1 MRTYSSLTN
10 LHQHSASASSP
21 SSASSAIQPIQ
32 PLRIAHSGNVTST
45 DRMPTPSDIQS
56 HLFSAFLSGRTADV
70 ALRVRGAWEGTYP
83 LHRVVLIQA
92 GFFRS
97 LFDGGFREAAGKQGS
112 QGEISV
118 TFDDPNITRA
128 VSNCAFSVRVS
139 FIFTTLVGIV
149 SLTILDRICVSR
161 LYGGGPALFLDPRL
175 SPSRREP
182 LTPAFP
188 RSLPRPEVPNGQHNA
203 TPRFLLSLLATAIYL
218 SIPSVVSQT
227 IQLVLGSL
235 GPRTV
240 IRYLNFAIGKG
251 IGEKSDEDVDAATGL
266 EQLCQEIRPTAASI
280 RSKSLRSVVSKR
292 SKKSVP
298 ATSDDSI
305 SVQVRHPQKA
315 SAPEIEDDSP
325 SDDDDDDDDDDDSE
339 GMTAGEAQTQ
349 AQQDETE
356 AEAEAGLVFMYGAA
370 SNKIGEAAA
379 CWLCRWGVDM
389 LAYEE
394 AAEALD
400 DPVVDG
406 AASANTKEG
415 SSSAGGR
422 VRRGTE
428 SHVSGPPNVNFTG
441 VPKESIPLIWRRG
454 GMNAKWARVVISS
467 DAFFVRD
474 ERERYEFAK
483 RVVEL
488 RRRVSILSV
497 EEREWDELFATGI
510 HYMHMVLNDLIE
522 ISQDVSPTT
531 GKPYTPTSVLQ
542 AAHWDQSV
550 LRHHI
555 TYRQSSS
562 SPSTPPRSPAPA
574 RDGSLGLS
582 LTTAEIKEK
591 LPSYIHGAAEAN
603 KTYYPVPND
612 SSSRIGDTTGLEG
625 ASMDQLFNAQA
636 TPSSPSAKSGVSKGF
651 TSYAPDTFFGILTSP
666 RDAAACVAADPGGH
680 ASWAPFPP
688 VRFGVEF
695 WGLENLQE
703 KARLTSQTI
712 WYAGSLFNVY
722 VQVVR
727 KKGLQLGMYLHRLSS
742 VETIPIPSS
751 PPMAMAVSAASGEE
765 RKWTTGSGSVQP
777 VNIPTSL
784 STPSLYRPASRGTA
798 STNAHSRPATP
809 ASSYSPPST
818 ASTSPPNSS
827 TSPGAGGVV
836 ISTSQYSHHNQGA
849 AAPRPPPQPYRDPRE
864 AVRAHFTLL
873 CMSPT
878 GGALTRFTS
887 APDAF
892 LVGRSW
898 GWKSSALQTEE
909 LVDVS
914 HSSADEA
921 GTGAGHAYWMKRECS
936 LRATVVLGVV

>member
-1 MRTYSSLTN
+1 MRTYSSLGN
-10 LHQHSASASSP
+10 LQVQQSASASSA
-21 SSASSAIQPIQ
+21 ASSALQL
-32 PLRIAHSGNVTST
+32 LRIAHSDNDSST
-45 DRMPTPSDIQS
+45 DRMPTPNDIQS
-56 HLFSAFLSGRTADV
+56 HLFSAFLSGKTADV
-70 ALRVRGAWEGTYP
+70 ALRVRGTWEGTYR

-97 LFDGGFREAAGKQGS
+97 LFDGGFREAAGKQGT
-112 QGEISV
+112 QGEVSV

-128 VSNCAFSVRVS
+128 AFE
-139 FIFTTLVGIV
+139 
-149 SLTILDRICVSR
+149 ICVSR

-175 SPSRREP
+175 SPSRQEP
-182 LTPAFP
+182 LTPSFP
-188 RSLPRPEVPNGQHNA
+188 RSLPRPEVPDGQHNA

-218 SIPSVVSQT
+218 SIPSVVSQA

-235 GPRTV
+235 GPHTV

-266 EQLCQEIRPTAASI
+266 EQLCQEIRPAAASV
-280 RSKSLRSVVSKR
+280 RSKSLRSVASKR
-292 SKKSVP
+292 SKKSVF
-298 ATSDDSI
+298 ATSDDTI
-305 SVQVRHPQKA
+305 SSQARHSQKA
-315 SAPEIEDDSP
+315 YASETEDDSP
-325 SDDDDDDDDDDDSE
+325 TDDDDEESDSE
-339 GMTAGEAQTQ
+339 SMTAAGQAQ
-349 AQQDETE
+349 AQQDE
-356 AEAEAGLVFMYGAA
+356 AEADINSVLVFMYGAA

-400 DPVVDG
+400 VSADSAAG
-406 AASANTKEG
+406 ANVKES

-428 SHVSGPPNVNFTG
+428 SHASGPPNVDLTG
-441 VPKESIPLIWRRG
+441 ISKENIPLIWRRG
-454 GMNAKWARVVISS
+454 AMNAKWARVVISS
-467 DAFFVRD
+467 NAFFVRD

-510 HYMHMVLNDLIE
+510 HYMHMAFNDLIE
-522 ISQDVSPTT
+522 ISQDVSLTT
-531 GKPYTPTSVLQ
+531 GKPYTPISVLQ

-555 TYRQSSS
+555 TYRHNSS
-562 SPSTPPRSPAPA
+562 SPSTPLRSPAPA

-603 KTYYPVPND
+603 KTYYPVPVD

-651 TSYAPDTFFGILTSP
+651 TSYAPDTFFGILACP

-688 VRFGVEF
+688 IRFGVEF

-751 PPMAMAVSAASGEE
+751 PPMAMAVSAANGEE
-765 RKWTTGSGSVQP
+765 RKWTTGTGSANASVQPP
-777 VNIPTSL
+777 VNIPTSS

-798 STNAHSRPATP
+798 TTNAHSRPTTP
-809 ASSYSPPST
+809 TSSYSPPST

-827 TSPGAGGVV
+827 NSSGGGGLV
-836 ISTSQYSHHNQGA
+836 ISTSQHSHHSHNASHQ

-914 HSSADEA
+914 VSADDAGSPGA
-921 GTGAGHAYWMKRECS
+921 GTGAGHAYWMKKECS

>member
-1 MRTYSSLTN
+1 MRTYSSLGN
-10 LHQHSASASSP
+10 LQQSASV
-21 SSASSAIQPIQ
+21 SSALKH
-32 PLRIAHSGNVTST
+32 LRIDHSDDDTAT

-70 ALRVRGAWEGTYP
+70 ALRVRGTWEGTYR

-97 LFDGGFREAAGKQGS
+97 LFDGGFREATGKQGT
-112 QGEISV
+112 QGEVSV

-128 VSNCAFSVRVS
+128 AFE
-139 FIFTTLVGIV
+139 
-149 SLTILDRICVSR
+149 ICVSR
-161 LYGGGPALFLDPRL
+161 LYGGGPALFMDPRL

-182 LTPAFP
+182 LTPSFP
-188 RSLPRPEVPNGQHNA
+188 RSLPRPEVPDGHHNA

-235 GPRTV
+235 GPHTV

-251 IGEKSDEDVDAATGL
+251 IGEKSDEDADAATGL
-266 EQLCQEIRPTAASI
+266 EQLCQEIRPTAASM
-280 RSKSLRSVVSKR
+280 RPKSLHSVASKR
-292 SKKSVP
+292 SKKTAP
-298 ATSDDSI
+298 AIPDDTI
-305 SVQVRHPQKA
+305 PIQAQQAQKA
-315 SAPEIEDDSP
+315 SASDDSPTDDEDDEDDS
-325 SDDDDDDDDDDDSE
+325 DSE
-339 GMTAGEAQTQ
+339 SMIAAGQAQSQ
-349 AQQDETE
+349 AQQDE
-356 AEAEAGLVFMYGAA
+356 AEADIDSGLVFMYGTA

-400 DPVVDG
+400 DSGDST
-406 AASANTKEG
+406 ASANVKES
-415 SSSAGGR
+415 SSSASGR

-428 SHVSGPPNVNFTG
+428 SHASGPPNANLTG
-441 VPKESIPLIWRRG
+441 ISKEDVPLIWRRG

-497 EEREWDELFATGI
+497 EEREWDELFANGI
-510 HYMHMVLNDLIE
+510 HYMHMALNDLIE
-522 ISQDVSPTT
+522 ISQDISSTT
-531 GKPYTPTSVLQ
+531 GKPYAPTSVLQ

-555 TYRQSSS
+555 TYRQNSS
-562 SPSTPPRSPAPA
+562 SPSTPPRSPTPA

-603 KTYYPVPND
+603 KTYYPVPVD

-651 TSYAPDTFFGILTSP
+651 TSYAPDTFFGILSSP

-688 VRFGVEF
+688 IRFGVEF

-751 PPMAMAVSAASGEE
+751 PPMTMAVSGAAYGDE
-765 RKWTTGSGSVQP
+765 RKWTTGTGSASANVQP
-777 VNIPTSL
+777 VNIPTSS

-798 STNAHSRPATP
+798 ITNAHSRPATP

-827 TSPGAGGVV
+827 NSFGGGGLV
-836 ISTSQYSHHNQGA
+836 ISTSQHSHHNHSANHQP
-849 AAPRPPPQPYRDPRE
+849 APRPPPQPYRDPRE

-914 HSSADEA
+914 VSADDVGSPGA
-921 GTGAGHAYWMKRECS
+921 GTGAGHAYWMKKECS

>member
-1 MRTYSSLTN
+1 MRTYSSLGN
-10 LHQHSASASSP
+10 LQVQQSASASSAA
-21 SSASSAIQPIQ
+21 SALQL
-32 PLRIAHSGNVTST
+32 LRIAHSDNDSST
-45 DRMPTPSDIQS
+45 DRMPTPNDIQS
-56 HLFSAFLSGRTADV
+56 HLFSAFLSGKTADV
-70 ALRVRGAWEGTYP
+70 ALRVRGTWEGTYR

-97 LFDGGFREAAGKQGS
+97 LFDGGFREAAGKQGT

-128 VSNCAFSVRVS
+128 AFE
-139 FIFTTLVGIV
+139 
-149 SLTILDRICVSR
+149 ICVSR

-182 LTPAFP
+182 LTPSFP
-188 RSLPRPEVPNGQHNA
+188 RSLPRPEVPDGQHNA

-218 SIPSVVSQT
+218 SIPSVVSQA

-251 IGEKSDEDVDAATGL
+251 IGEKSDEDADAATGL

-280 RSKSLRSVVSKR
+280 RPKSLRSVASKR
-292 SKKSVP
+292 SKKTVP
-298 ATSDDSI
+298 ATSDR
-305 SVQVRHPQKA
+305 VRHPQKA

-325 SDDDDDDDDDDDSE
+325 TDDDDDEESDSE
-339 GMTAGEAQTQ
+339 SMTAGEAQTQ
-349 AQQDETE
+349 AQQDETV
-356 AEAEAGLVFMYGAA
+356 ADAVDSGLVFMYGAA

-400 DPVVDG
+400 NPLVDG

-415 SSSAGGR
+415 SSSTGGR
-422 VRRGTE
+422 ARRGTE
-428 SHVSGPPNVNFTG
+428 SHASGPPNVNFTG
-441 VPKESIPLIWRRG
+441 IPKENIPLVWRRG

-488 RRRVSILSV
+488 RRKVSILSV

-522 ISQDVSPTT
+522 ISQDVSLTT
-531 GKPYTPTSVLQ
+531 GKPYTPISVLQ

-555 TYRQSSS
+555 TYRQNSS

-582 LTTAEIKEK
+582 LTTADIKEK
-591 LPSYIHGAAEAN
+591 LPMYIHGAAEAN
-603 KTYYPVPND
+603 KTYYPVPVD

-636 TPSSPSAKSGVSKGF
+636 TPSSPSAKSGMSKGF

-666 RDAAACVAADPGGH
+666 RDAAACVASDPGGH

-688 VRFGVEF
+688 IRFGVEF

-742 VETIPIPSS
+742 METIPIPSS
-751 PPMAMAVSAASGEE
+751 PPMAMAISAASEEE
-765 RKWTTGSGSVQP
+765 RKGTTGTGSANASVQPP
-777 VNIPTSL
+777 VNIPTSS

-798 STNAHSRPATP
+798 TTNAHSRPTTP
-809 ASSYSPPST
+809 TSSYSPPST

-827 TSPGAGGVV
+827 NSSGGGGLV
-836 ISTSQYSHHNQGA
+836 ISTSQHSHHSHNASHQ

-873 CMSPT
+873 CMSPA

-914 HSSADEA
+914 VTADEAGSTGA

>member
-1 MRTYSSLTN
+1 MRTYSSLSN
-10 LHQHSASASSP
+10 LHKSASASV
-21 SSASSAIQPIQ
+21 SASSALQC
-32 PLRIAHSGNVTST
+32 LRVANSDDDTGP

-70 ALRVRGAWEGTYP
+70 ALRVRGSWEGTYR

-97 LFDGGFREAAGKQGS
+97 LFDGGFREAGGKQ
-112 QGEISV
+112 QGEVSV

-128 VSNCAFSVRVS
+128 AFE
-139 FIFTTLVGIV
+139 
-149 SLTILDRICVSR
+149 ICVSR
-161 LYGGGPALFLDPRL
+161 LYGGGPALFVDPRL

-182 LTPAFP
+182 LTPSFP
-188 RSLPRPEVPNGQHNA
+188 RSLPRPEVPDGQHNA
-203 TPRFLLSLLATAIYL
+203 TPRFLLSLLASAIYL

-280 RSKSLRSVVSKR
+280 RSKSLRSVASKR
-292 SKKSVP
+292 SKKSASAAP
-298 ATSDDSI
+298 DIPIQSQQA
-305 SVQVRHPQKA
+305 QKA
-315 SAPEIEDDSP
+315 SAPETEDDLP
-325 SDDDDDDDDDDDSE
+325 SDDDDDDESDS
-339 GMTAGEAQTQ
+339 GSMTAAGQAQTQ
-349 AQQDETE
+349 AQQDE
-356 AEAEAGLVFMYGAA
+356 AEAEADVDSGLVFMYGAA

-400 DPVVDG
+400 DSGDS
-406 AASANTKEG
+406 AASANVKE
-415 SSSAGGR
+415 SSSSSPAGGR
-422 VRRGTE
+422 ARRGTD
-428 SHVSGPPNVNFTG
+428 SHVSVPPNINLTG
-441 VPKESIPLIWRRG
+441 ISKEDIPLIWRRG

-488 RRRVSILSV
+488 RRRVAILSV

-510 HYMHMVLNDLIE
+510 HYMHMALNDLIE
-522 ISQDVSPTT
+522 ISQDISPTT

-555 TYRQSSS
+555 TYRQNPT

-582 LTTAEIKEK
+582 LTTSEIKEK
-591 LPSYIHGAAEAN
+591 LPSYIHGVAEAN
-603 KTYYPVPND
+603 KAYYPVPVD

-636 TPSSPSAKSGVSKGF
+636 TPSSPSSAKSGVSKGF
-651 TSYAPDTFFGILTSP
+651 TSYAPDTFFGILSSP

-695 WGLENLQE
+695 WGLENLHE

-751 PPMAMAVSAASGEE
+751 PPIAMAASAASGEE
-765 RKWTTGSGSVQP
+765 RRWTAGTGSANANANVQP
-777 VNIPTSL
+777 VNIPTSS

-798 STNAHSRPATP
+798 ITNAHSRPATP

-827 TSPGAGGVV
+827 NSSGGGGGLV
-836 ISTSQYSHHNQGA
+836 ISTSQHSHHTHSGNHQA

-914 HSSADEA
+914 VSSTDDPGSP
-921 GTGAGHAYWMKRECS
+921 GTGAGHAYWMKKECS